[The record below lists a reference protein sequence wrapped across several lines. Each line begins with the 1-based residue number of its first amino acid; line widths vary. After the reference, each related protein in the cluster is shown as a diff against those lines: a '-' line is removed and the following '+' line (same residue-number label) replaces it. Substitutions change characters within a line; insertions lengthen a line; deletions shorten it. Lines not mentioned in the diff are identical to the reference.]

1 MTGFYLRFVRAIFPV
16 GCSSDFPSLEL
27 NRRITESQ
35 QSFQLERIQIQR
47 FLEVFHCLG
56 IFLSEIVVQTYK
68 KSWRHDKTKFNTSLY
83 V

>member
-27 NRRITESQ
+27 NRRVTESQ

-56 IFLSEIVVQTYK
+56 IFFSEIMVQT
-68 KSWRHDKTKFNTSLY
+68 
-83 V
+83 